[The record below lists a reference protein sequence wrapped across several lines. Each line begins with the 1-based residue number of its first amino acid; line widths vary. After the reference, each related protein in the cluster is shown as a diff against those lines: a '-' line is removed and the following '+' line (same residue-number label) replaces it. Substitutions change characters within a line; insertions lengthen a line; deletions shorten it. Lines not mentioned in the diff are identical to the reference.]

1 MAVADAVGG
10 NRMSK
15 VRNIK
20 RKVFPGEELAVIE
33 EYNVGEGSYQE
44 DGLVRSEELGE
55 TRLNKEK
62 RALEVKK
69 VTRRLNLPLEGVIII
84 AEAGSVTRRDARVD
98 IFRVDG
104 KKIEPTYTGVVHISD
119 VAREFGRNL
128 EQALR
133 SGDIVRAVVANTK
146 NRIIQLSMAGPE
158 YGVVYA
164 YCSRCG
170 GILENQNGRLTCPKC
185 KRVERRQIARSYGK
199 EDISS

>member
-1 MAVADAVGG
+1 
-10 NRMSK
+10 MSTEK
-15 VRNIK
+15 KAARGVY
-20 RKVFPGEELAVIE
+20 PGDVLAVIE
-33 EYNVGEGSYQE
+33 EYNDGEGSYQE
-44 DGLVRSEELGE
+44 DGLVRSEGLGE

-69 VTRRLNLPLEGVIII
+69 VTRPLNLPLEGVVVI

-104 KKIEPTYTGVVHISD
+104 KKIEPTYTGVIHIND
-119 VAREFGRNL
+119 IAREFGMNL

-133 SGDIVRAVVANTK
+133 SGDILRAVVANTK
-146 NRIIQLSMAGPE
+146 NRIIQLSMARPE

-170 GILENQNGRLTCPKC
+170 GILENQKGRLTCPKC
-185 KRVERRQIARSYGK
+185 KRVELRQIARNYGK

>member
-1 MAVADAVGG
+1 
-10 NRMSK
+10 MSK
-15 VRNIK
+15 VKMIK
-20 RKVFPGEELAVIE
+20 KNVFPGEELAVIE
-33 EYNVGEGSYQE
+33 EYNKGEGSYQQ

-55 TRLNKEK
+55 TKLNKEK

-69 VTRRLNLPLEGVIII
+69 VTKTLNLPLEGVVVI
-84 AEAGSVTRRDARVD
+84 AQTGSVTRRDARVD

-104 KKIEPTYTGVVHISD
+104 KKIAPTYTGVIHIND
-119 VAREFGRNL
+119 VAREFSRDL

-133 SGDIVRAVVANTK
+133 SGDIIRAVVANTK

-158 YGVVYA
+158 YGVIYA

-170 GILENQNGRLTCPKC
+170 GILENEKGRLTCPKC
-185 KRVERRQIARSYGK
+185 KRVERRQYAKSYGK

>member
-1 MAVADAVGG
+1 VAVTDAVGG
-10 NRMSK
+10 NKMSK

-33 EYNVGEGSYQE
+33 EYNIGEGSYQE

-55 TRLNKEK
+55 TKLNKEK

-69 VTRRLNLPLEGVIII
+69 VTRHLNLPLEGVIVI
-84 AEAGSVTRRDARVD
+84 AETGSVTRRDARVD

-170 GILENQNGRLTCPKC
+170 GILENQKGRLTCPKC

>member
-15 VRNIK
+15 VSNIK

-69 VTRRLNLPLEGVIII
+69 VTRRLNLPLEGVIVI

-98 IFRVDG
+98 IFRVNG

-158 YGVVYA
+158 YGVIYA

>member
-1 MAVADAVGG
+1 
-10 NRMSK
+10 MSK
-15 VRNIK
+15 VRNVN

-69 VTRRLNLPLEGVIII
+69 VTKHLNLPLEGVIVI

-104 KKIEPTYTGVVHISD
+104 KKIVPTYTGVVHIND
-119 VAREFGRNL
+119 VAREFSRNL

-170 GILENQNGRLTCPKC
+170 GILENQNGRLTCPRC

>member
-1 MAVADAVGG
+1 VAVADAVGG

>member
-1 MAVADAVGG
+1 
-10 NRMSK
+10 MSK
-15 VRNIK
+15 ARNIK

-69 VTRRLNLPLEGVIII
+69 VTRRLNLPLEGVIVM

-119 VAREFGRNL
+119 VAREFSRNL

-170 GILENQNGRLTCPKC
+170 GILENQKGRLACPNC

>member
-1 MAVADAVGG
+1 
-10 NRMSK
+10 MSK
-15 VRNIK
+15 VRNVK

-69 VTRRLNLPLEGVIII
+69 VTRRLNLPLEGVIVI

-104 KKIEPTYTGVVHISD
+104 KKIVPTYTGVVHIND

-164 YCSRCG
+164 YCSRCV
-170 GILENQNGRLTCPKC
+170 GILENQNGRLTCPRC

>member
-1 MAVADAVGG
+1 MSTEKKAARGVYPGDA
-10 NRMSK
+10 
-15 VRNIK
+15 
-20 RKVFPGEELAVIE
+20 LAVIE
-33 EYNVGEGSYQE
+33 EYNDGEGSYQE
-44 DGLVRSEELGE
+44 DGLIRSEELGE
-55 TRLNKEK
+55 TRLNREK

-69 VTRRLNLPLEGVIII
+69 VTRPLNLPLEGVVVI

-104 KKIEPTYTGVVHISD
+104 KKVEPTYTGVIHIND

-128 EQALR
+128 EQTLR
-133 SGDIVRAVVANTK
+133 SGDILRAVVANTK

-170 GILENQNGRLTCPKC
+170 GILENQKGRLTCPKC
-185 KRVERRQIARSYGK
+185 KRVELRQIARSYGK
-199 EDISS
+199 EVISS

>member
-1 MAVADAVGG
+1 
-10 NRMSK
+10 MSK
-15 VRNIK
+15 VKNIK

-33 EYNVGEGSYQE
+33 EYNKGEGSYQD

-69 VTRRLNLPLEGVIII
+69 VTKPLNLPLEGIIVI

-104 KKIEPTYTGVVHISD
+104 KKVEPTYTGVIHISD

-133 SGDIVRAVVANTK
+133 SGDVVRAVVANTK
-146 NRIIQLSMAGPE
+146 NRIIQLSMAEPE

-170 GILENQNGRLTCPKC
+170 GILENQKERLTCPNC

>member
-1 MAVADAVGG
+1 
-10 NRMSK
+10 MSK
-15 VRNIK
+15 AKNIK

-33 EYNVGEGSYQE
+33 EYNDGEGSYQE

-55 TRLNKEK
+55 IRLNKEK
-62 RALEVKK
+62 RAVEVNK
-69 VTRRLNLPLEGVIII
+69 VTRHLNLPLEGVIVM

-104 KKIEPTYTGVVHISD
+104 KKIEPTFTGVVHISD

-158 YGVVYA
+158 YGVIYA

-170 GILENQNGRLTCPKC
+170 GILENQKGRLTCPKC

>member
-1 MAVADAVGG
+1 
-10 NRMSK
+10 MSK
-15 VRNIK
+15 AGNIK
-20 RKVFPGEELAVIE
+20 RKVFPGDELAVIE
-33 EYNVGEGSYQE
+33 EYNDGEGSYQE

-55 TRLNKEK
+55 TRLNREK

-69 VTRRLNLPLEGVIII
+69 VTKPLNLPLEGAIVI

-98 IFRVDG
+98 IFRIDG
-104 KKIEPTYTGVVHISD
+104 KKIEPTYTGLIHISD

-146 NRIIQLSMAGPE
+146 NTIIQLSMAGPE
-158 YGVVYA
+158 YGVIYA

-170 GILENQNGRLTCPKC
+170 GILENQKGHLTCPNC
-185 KRVERRQIARSYGK
+185 KRVERRQAARSYGK

>member
-1 MAVADAVGG
+1 
-10 NRMSK
+10 MSK
-15 VRNIK
+15 AKNIK

-33 EYNVGEGSYQE
+33 EYNKGEGSYQD

-69 VTRRLNLPLEGVIII
+69 VTKPLNLPLEGVIVI

-104 KKIEPTYTGVVHISD
+104 KKVEPTYTGVIHISD

-133 SGDIVRAVVANTK
+133 SGDVVRAVVANTK
-146 NRIIQLSMAGPE
+146 NRIIQLSMAEPE

-170 GILENQNGRLTCPKC
+170 GILENQKGRLTCPNC

>member
-1 MAVADAVGG
+1 
-10 NRMSK
+10 MSK
-15 VRNIK
+15 VKSIK
-20 RKVFPGEELAVIE
+20 KNVFPGEELAVIE
-33 EYNVGEGSYQE
+33 EYNKGEGSYQD

-55 TRLNKEK
+55 TRLNREK

-69 VTRRLNLPLEGVIII
+69 VTKKLNLPIEGSIVI

-98 IFRVDG
+98 IFRVSG
-104 KKIEPTYTGVVHISD
+104 MKVEPTYTGVIHVND
-119 VAREFGRNL
+119 VAREFGRDL
-128 EQALR
+128 EQGLR

-146 NRIIQLSMAGPE
+146 NRIIQLSLAAPE

-170 GILENQNGRLTCPKC
+170 GILEMEKGKLTCPKC
-185 KRVERRQIARSYGK
+185 KRVERRQYAKSYGK

>member
-1 MAVADAVGG
+1 
-10 NRMSK
+10 MSK
-15 VRNIK
+15 VKTIK
-20 RKVFPGEELAVIE
+20 KNVFPGEELAVIE
-33 EYNVGEGSYQE
+33 EYNKGEGSYQD

-69 VTRRLNLPLEGVIII
+69 VTKTLNLPLEGSIVI

-98 IFRVDG
+98 IFRVNG
-104 KKIEPTYTGVVHISD
+104 KKVAPTYTGVIHIND
-119 VAREFGRNL
+119 VSREFSRDL

-133 SGDIVRAVVANTK
+133 NGDIVRAVVANTK
-146 NRIIQLSMAGPE
+146 NRIIQLSLAAPE

-164 YCSRCG
+164 YCTRCG
-170 GILENQNGRLTCPKC
+170 GILEIDKGKLTCPKC
-185 KRVERRQIARSYGK
+185 KRVERRQYAKSYGK

>member
-1 MAVADAVGG
+1 
-10 NRMSK
+10 MSK
-15 VRNIK
+15 ARNIK

-33 EYNVGEGSYQE
+33 EYNDGEGSYQE

-69 VTRRLNLPLEGVIII
+69 VTRHLNLPLEGVIVI
-84 AEAGSVTRRDARVD
+84 AETGSVTRRDARVD

-170 GILENQNGRLTCPKC
+170 GILENQKGRLTCPKC
-185 KRVERRQIARSYGK
+185 KRVERRQIAKSYGK

>member
-1 MAVADAVGG
+1 VAVADAVGG
-10 NRMSK
+10 NGMSK
-15 VRNIK
+15 VRNVK

-69 VTRRLNLPLEGVIII
+69 VTRRLNLPLEGVIVI

-146 NRIIQLSMAGPE
+146 NRIIQLSMAGPD

-170 GILENQNGRLTCPKC
+170 GILENQNGRLTCPRC

>member
-1 MAVADAVGG
+1 
-10 NRMSK
+10 MSK
-15 VRNIK
+15 AKTIK
-20 RKVFPGEELAVIE
+20 KNVFPGDELAVIE
-33 EYNVGEGSYQE
+33 EYNKGEGSYQQ

-69 VTRRLNLPLEGVIII
+69 VTKPLNLPLEGIIVI
-84 AEAGSVTRRDARVD
+84 AQVGSVTRRDARVD
-98 IFRVDG
+98 IFRVNG
-104 KKIEPTYTGVVHISD
+104 KKIAPTYTGVIHIND
-119 VAREFGRNL
+119 VSREFSRDL
-128 EQALR
+128 EQAIH

-146 NRIIQLSMAGPE
+146 NRIIQLSLAAPE

-170 GILENQNGRLTCPKC
+170 GILENDKGRLTCPKC
-185 KRVERRQIARSYGK
+185 KRVERRQYAKSYGK

>member
-1 MAVADAVGG
+1 VAVTDAVGG
-10 NRMSK
+10 NKMSK

-33 EYNVGEGSYQE
+33 EYNIGEGSYQE

-55 TRLNKEK
+55 TKLNKEK

-69 VTRRLNLPLEGVIII
+69 VTRHLNLPLEGVIVI
-84 AEAGSVTRRDARVD
+84 AETGSVTRRDARVD

-170 GILENQNGRLTCPKC
+170 GILENQKGRLTCPKC

-199 EDISS
+199 EDIS

>member
-10 NRMSK
+10 NGMSK
-15 VRNIK
+15 VRNVK

-69 VTRRLNLPLEGVIII
+69 VTRRLNLPLEGVIVI

-146 NRIIQLSMAGPE
+146 NRIIQLSMAGPD

-170 GILENQNGRLTCPKC
+170 GILENQNGRLTCPRC

>member
-10 NRMSK
+10 NGMSK
-15 VRNIK
+15 VRNVK

-69 VTRRLNLPLEGVIII
+69 VTRRLNLPLEGVIVI

-146 NRIIQLSMAGPE
+146 NRIIQLSMAGPD

-170 GILENQNGRLTCPKC
+170 GILENQKGRLTCPKC
-185 KRVERRQIARSYGK
+185 KRVERRQIAKSYGK

>member
-1 MAVADAVGG
+1 
-10 NRMSK
+10 MSK

-33 EYNVGEGSYQE
+33 EYNDGEGSYQE

-55 TRLNKEK
+55 IRLNKEK

-69 VTRRLNLPLEGVIII
+69 VTRHLNLPLEGVIVI

-146 NRIIQLSMAGPE
+146 NRIIQLSMASPE

-170 GILENQNGRLTCPKC
+170 GILENQKGRLTCPKC

>member
-1 MAVADAVGG
+1 VAVADAVGG

-33 EYNVGEGSYQE
+33 EYNFGEGSYQE